1 MRAKRTYNIISTALM
16 AAIIVVCSWITI
28 PFGSVP
34 FTMQTFA
41 VFAAA
46 LILGPLKGVIAVVLY
61 LLLGIVGLPVFSAF
75 QAGPGVLMGATGGFL
90 LGFIFIP
97 LVGGLFDVKFR
108 NTLLSAAGLLF
119 GLILCYVTGT
129 LWYAFVWLDSA
140 SVPAVITTSVLPYV
154 IPDIIKCILALVVA
168 KKVNSLTKGRL
179 V

>member
-1 MRAKRTYNIISTALM
+1 M

-97 LVGGLFDVKFR
+97 LVGGLF
-108 NTLLSAAGLLF
+108 SAAGLLL

-168 KKVNSLTKGRL
+168 KKVN
-179 V
+179 